1 MPPALGRPAAM
12 MSPIYADVPAPQ
24 NQTSLMPSCAIQLL
38 YASAEILARQKQA
51 DAQNKIAQAQ
61 AHYARLKARM
71 AKTETFVIGGGE
83 PDGMYRPKGPPL
95 IATTGNS

>member
-1 MPPALGRPAAM
+1 
-12 MSPIYADVPAPQ
+12 
-24 NQTSLMPSCAIQLL
+24 
-38 YASAEILARQKQA
+38 
-51 DAQNKIAQAQ
+51 
-61 AHYARLKARM
+61 M